1 MIHAAIF
8 DMDGLLFDTERLYCD
23 AWRIFAVE
31 AGYPVTE
38 EQIHSFIGLNHQDTH
53 EMVKACFGP
62 DFPYADF
69 SLKTRN
75 WINDSMA
82 VNGPPEKPGIR
93 QILDFFR
100 TEAIPVA
107 LATSTSE
114 KTARKMIEH
123 AGLASFFSAFAFGSE
138 VSRGKPDPEIF
149 LLALKRLGA
158 IERGNCAVFEDSPA
172 GLAAAQAAGMKSVF
186 VKDLVEPDP
195 VILSRVW
202 KRIDSLERAASLSF
216 YSDMQ

>member
-8 DMDGLLFDTERLYCD
+8 DMDGLLFDTERLYSD
-23 AWRIFAVE
+23 AWRIFASE

-38 EQIHSFIGLNHQDTH
+38 EQIHSFIGRNHQDTR
-53 EMVKACFGP
+53 EMVGICFGP
-62 DFPYADF
+62 GFPYENFA
-69 SLKTRN
+69 LKTRN
-75 WINDSMA
+75 WINDAMA

-93 QILDFFR
+93 PVLEFLR
-100 TEAIPVA
+100 AHSIPVA

-114 KTARKMIEH
+114 KTARGMIER
-123 AGLASFFSAFAFGSE
+123 AGLTSFFSAFAFGCE

-149 LLALKRLGA
+149 LLALKRLGTM
-158 IERGNCAVFEDSPA
+158 ECGSCAVFEDSPA

-186 VKDLVEPDP
+186 VKDLVEPDS

-202 KRIDSLERAASLSF
+202 KRIDSLERAASLDF